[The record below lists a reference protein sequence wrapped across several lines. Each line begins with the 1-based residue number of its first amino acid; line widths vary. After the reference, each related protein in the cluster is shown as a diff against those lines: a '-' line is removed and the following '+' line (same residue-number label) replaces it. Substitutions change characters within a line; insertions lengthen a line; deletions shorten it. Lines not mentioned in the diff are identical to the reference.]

1 MLTWHS
7 DSPSD
12 QSATTPIN
20 NGHFPKVMSRGKIT
34 RTNEWGSPQVQT
46 DVVDFDG
53 IAGDVYLFH
62 MSLHVSPYLG
72 VQG

>member
-1 MLTWHS
+1 
-7 DSPSD
+7 
-12 QSATTPIN
+12 
-20 NGHFPKVMSRGKIT
+20 MSRGKIT